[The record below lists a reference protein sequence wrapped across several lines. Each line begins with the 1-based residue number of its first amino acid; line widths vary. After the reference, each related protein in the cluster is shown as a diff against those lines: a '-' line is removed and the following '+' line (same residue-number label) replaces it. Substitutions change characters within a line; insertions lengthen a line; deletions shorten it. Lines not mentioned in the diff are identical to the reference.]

1 MELSFLIV
9 FAVAL
14 GKHYTSLSKEENGN
28 GSHVDNE
35 EETIQH
41 IMKYEKSAAALV
53 CKMKSEAEFL
63 DHQLT
68 KDVVGVVA
76 TLGKVDDVNLSRL
89 ECVLLQ
95 SNYCCLRHPCLV
107 HGAFCILAS
116 FSCCKID
123 TCFQTIFFI

>member
-1 MELSFLIV
+1 MIDFMELSFLIV
-9 FAVAL
+9 FIVAL

-28 GSHVDNE
+28 GAHIGSE
-35 EETIQH
+35 EETIRH
-41 IMKYEKSAAALV
+41 IMKYEKSVAARL

-76 TLGKVDDVNLSRL
+76 TLAKVDDANLSRL

-95 SNYCCLRHPCLV
+95 
-107 HGAFCILAS
+107 
-116 FSCCKID
+116 
-123 TCFQTIFFI
+123 